1 MPFLDFRMPSGYSH
15 TGRRKMTRRWKGGS
29 HSWLD
34 QRPLRSTRAAPP
46 QIPLALRSKVWLN
59 GQKGYYLTKQ
69 LATTKISKIARE
81 CVRALSSQKGYF
93 RLQSCK
99 NCRLCKALSQLRSWL
114 CRPTEK
120 HRSQAPVSN
129 QQGAACESFHK
140 LGQHAKDQQTWA
152 NNQSPMMNGLT
163 LCIDLLINQAQ
174 RFVQCSF
181 PIHEINA
188 MRCWC
193 HSGNIQAC
201 LGTERRQPRH
211 HIIVSLTSFE
221 QQ

>member
-1 MPFLDFRMPSGYSH
+1 MGKKGTTLPSNLLPP
-15 TGRRKMTRRWKGGS
+15 RF
-29 HSWLD
+29 
-34 QRPLRSTRAAPP
+34 QRLPEN
-46 QIPLALRSKVWLN
+46 VW
-59 GQKGYYLTKQ
+59 GHYHHKH
-69 LATTKISKIARE
+69 
-81 CVRALSSQKGYF
+81 QKGYF

-163 LCIDLLINQAQ
+163 LCIDLLINQGQ